1 MLCYTSIFT
10 RSWLISENFYNFLN
24 GNNSMNFLKA
34 EIERKRKDIESF
46 HTVIQESKKKK
57 YIQRAELEK
66 LREKQYLEKQA
77 ETERKCEEKRRELNK
92 SLASVAEQE
101 KAEKS
106 ASDNE
111 TTKEEKVEN
120 DSSNLSPE
128 EVVRRLRAKGQPIRL
143 FGESDKD
150 RRTRLRALELIEER
164 SEGQRNDFMKT
175 LEEMETGLDLEVLK
189 KRPED
194 EETNRPSKKKKA
206 TEDLSL
212 DNTPINID
220 LIEKDPDKLY
230 VLIYTFFKRLLR
242 EWEQEMNNRP
252 DHIKRSTQGKLTAA
266 TQRQTTEY
274 MQPFFRSLKK
284 KSIEPDVLARVTE
297 ITHYM
302 QIREYMNA
310 NDAYLRLSIGN
321 APWPIG
327 VTMVGIHERSARE
340 KIFSA
345 QVAHVLNDETTRK
358 WIQSIKRLMTF
369 CQTKYP
375 PADNSQLMG

>member
-1 MLCYTSIFT
+1 
-10 RSWLISENFYNFLN
+10 
-24 GNNSMNFLKA
+24 MNFLKA
-34 EIERKRKDIESF
+34 EIENKRKFLENIHSEE
-46 HTVIQESKKKK
+46 QEQKKKK
-57 YIQRAELEK
+57 YVRRSDVEK
-66 LREKQYLEKQA
+66 KREQQYLAEQA
-77 ETERKCEEKRRELNK
+77 EIEKKREERKRQKNK
-92 SLASVAEQE
+92 TLLLLAEQE

-106 ASDNE
+106 ASDSE
-111 TTKEEKVEN
+111 GQKE
-120 DSSNLSPE
+120 E

-150 RRTRLRALELIEER
+150 RKTRLRALELIEER
-164 SEGQRNDFMKT
+164 TEGQRNDFMRT
-175 LEEMETGLDLEVLK
+175 LEEMDTNLDLEALK
-189 KRPED
+189 KQQD
-194 EETNRPSKKKKA
+194 EEESRTSKKKKT
-206 TEDLSL
+206 TEDSVLR
-212 DNTPINID
+212 
-220 LIEKDPDKLY
+220 LI
-230 VLIYTFFKRLLR
+230 R

-252 DHIKRSTQGKLTAA
+252 DHVKRSVQGKLSAA
-266 TQRQTTEY
+266 TQKQTNEY
-274 MQPFFRSLKK
+274 MQPFFRTLKK

-302 QIREYMNA
+302 QKREYMNA

-369 CQTKYP
+369 CQSKYP
-375 PADNSQLMG
+375 PEDNSQLMG

>member
-1 MLCYTSIFT
+1 
-10 RSWLISENFYNFLN
+10 
-24 GNNSMNFLKA
+24 MNFLKA
-34 EIERKRKDIESF
+34 EIENKRKFLENIHSEE
-46 HTVIQESKKKK
+46 QEQKKKK
-57 YIQRAELEK
+57 YVRRSDVEK
-66 LREKQYLEKQA
+66 KREQQYLAEQA
-77 ETERKCEEKRRELNK
+77 EIEKKREERKRQKNK
-92 SLASVAEQE
+92 TLLSLTEQE

-106 ASDNE
+106 ASDSE
-111 TTKEEKVEN
+111 GQKEEY
-120 DSSNLSPE
+120 DGSDTFSISPE

-150 RRTRLRALELIEER
+150 RKTRLRALELIEER
-164 SEGQRNDFMKT
+164 TEGQRNDFMRT
-175 LEEMETGLDLEVLK
+175 LEEMDTNLDLEALK
-189 KRPED
+189 KQQD
-194 EETNRPSKKKKA
+194 EEESRTSKKKKT
-206 TEDLSL
+206 TEDSVL
-212 DNTPINID
+212 DNTPISIE
-220 LIEKDPDKLY
+220 LLEKDPDKLF
-230 VLIYTFFKRLLR
+230 VLIYTFLRRLIR

-252 DHIKRSTQGKLTAA
+252 DHVKRSVQGKLSAA
-266 TQRQTTEY
+266 TQKQTNEY
-274 MQPFFRSLKK
+274 MQPFFRTLKK

-302 QIREYMNA
+302 QKREYMNA

-369 CQTKYP
+369 CQSKYP
-375 PADNSQLMG
+375 PEDNSQLMG